1 MTNQVLI
8 IGGTGRIGTS
18 VATDIATHTQAEIT
32 ITGRH
37 HNNATDK
44 IPVSNMGFLKLDLTD
59 KEAIRNAI
67 FSLKQNSE
75 NSPIPPLVI
84 HCAGPFFQRDA
95 TVLKTCIEAGVN
107 YLDVSDNRKFTRLA
121 LDYSDAAANAG
132 VTAIINTGIFPGIS
146 NSLVRQCIDQ
156 LDKAEE
162 IHLSY
167 VVGGSG
173 GAGLTVMRTTFLG
186 LQNPF
191 EVWIDNQWQSVT
203 PYSDREVIEFPPPY
217 GKIGVYW
224 FDMPECFTLAKA
236 FPVKSVITKFGS
248 FPDFYNLMTWIV
260 ANWWPSSW
268 LQNPDTIEFLSQ
280 VSYKM
285 TEFTDNFSGIGVAV
299 KSQVS
304 GIKDGKAAS
313 FSSTLLHDNTATAA
327 GIGTGTIAELILRG
341 ELNQAGVFPP
351 EEVLTTDLFER
362 TMESRGLSR
371 IMEENSFLYR
381 QQ

>member
-18 VATDIATHTQAEIT
+18 VATDIANHTQAKIT
-32 ITGRH
+32 ITGRRDLR
-37 HNNATDK
+37 NE
-44 IPVSNMGFLKLDLTD
+44 ISGSNFSFLQLDLTD
-59 KEAIRNAI
+59 KEAIKNAI
-67 FSLKQNSE
+67 VSLKE
-75 NSPIPPLVI
+75 NSDDPSSPPLVI

-95 TVLKTCIEAGVN
+95 AVLKTCIEEGVN
-107 YLDVSDNRKFTRLA
+107 YVDVSDNRKFTSLA

-132 VTAIINTGIFPGIS
+132 ITAIINTGIFPGIS

-156 LDKAEE
+156 LDEAEK

-191 EVWIDNQWQSVT
+191 EVWMDGRWKSVT
-203 PYSDREVIEFPPPY
+203 PYSDREVIEFPQPY

-224 FDMPECFTLAKA
+224 FDMPECFTLANA

-248 FPDFYNLMTWIV
+248 FPDYYNYMTWIV

-268 LQNPDTIEFLSQ
+268 LQNPKTIEFLSQ

-285 TEFTDNFSGIGVAV
+285 TEFTDRFSGIGVAV
-299 KSQVS
+299 KSKVS
-304 GIKDGKAAS
+304 GIKDGKPAS
-313 FSSTLLHDNTATAA
+313 FSSSLLHENTAIAA
-327 GIGTGTIAELILRG
+327 GIGTGTIAELILSG
-341 ELNQAGVFPP
+341 ELNKPGVFPP
-351 EEVLTTDLFER
+351 EEVLTTDLFEG

-371 IMEENSFLYR
+371 ISEENSFLYR
-381 QQ
+381 QK

>member
-1 MTNQVLI
+1 MTNRVLI

-37 HNNATDK
+37 RHNATDK
-44 IPVSNMGFLKLDLTD
+44 IPGKNVSFLKLDLTD
-59 KEAIRNAI
+59 ERAITNAI
-67 FSLKQNSE
+67 FSLKQDADNS
-75 NSPIPPLVI
+75 SGLPLVI

-95 TVLKTCIEAGVN
+95 RVLKTCIEAGVN

-121 LDYSDAAANAG
+121 LDCSDAAAEAG
-132 VTAIINTGIFPGIS
+132 ITAVINTGIFPGIS

-156 LDKAEE
+156 LDEAEE

-191 EVWIDNQWQSVT
+191 EVWVDNRWQPVA

-224 FDMPECFTLAKA
+224 FDMPECFTLPKA

-248 FPDFYNLMTWIV
+248 FPDFYNFMTWIV
-260 ANWWPSSW
+260 AHWWPSSW

-285 TEFTDNFSGIGVAV
+285 TEFTDNFSGVGVAV
-299 KSQVS
+299 KSKVS
-304 GIKDGKAAS
+304 GFKDGKPAS
-313 FSSTLLHDNTATAA
+313 FSSTLVRENTAAAA
-327 GIGTGTIAELILRG
+327 GIGTGSIAELMLRG
-341 ELNQAGVFPP
+341 ELNKPGVFPP
-351 EEVLTTDLFER
+351 EEVLATDLFEA
-362 TMESRGLSR
+362 TMKSRGFSR
-371 IMEENSFLYR
+371 IREENGFLYR
-381 QQ
+381 